1 MNNPVTQGAMPRC
14 SWNLQTS
21 VELEIETGLRFMK
34 AARNAWY
41 MHELQRAEC
50 NRETAQK
57 AYAEAAHEFDTLPP
71 YCFSDE
77 ELQQILADMDQL
89 RKEITSFPS

>member
-1 MNNPVTQGAMPRC
+1 
-14 SWNLQTS
+14 
-21 VELEIETGLRFMK
+21 
-34 AARNAWY
+34 